1 LVDLTNSPGPAP
13 VEFEVRQC
21 VVRAN
26 TLLAV
31 NPKRPS
37 REQIHWRGE
46 SNQYE
51 IQSPTWIVSS
61 ASEGTPILSASATD
75 LKGWLNFAPGE
86 KDPIQT
92 KLKYR
97 IDPAARPESLQPRD
111 IAIERS
117 TQSQFHPG
125 ADAELVG
132 PRSQP

>member
-1 LVDLTNSPGPAP
+1 MA
-13 VEFEVRQC
+13 
-21 VVRAN
+21 
-26 TLLAV
+26 
-31 NPKRPS
+31 
-37 REQIHWRGE
+37 QIHWRGE
-46 SNQYE
+46 ANQYE

-92 KLKYR
+92 KLKYQ

-132 PRSQP
+132 PRSRP